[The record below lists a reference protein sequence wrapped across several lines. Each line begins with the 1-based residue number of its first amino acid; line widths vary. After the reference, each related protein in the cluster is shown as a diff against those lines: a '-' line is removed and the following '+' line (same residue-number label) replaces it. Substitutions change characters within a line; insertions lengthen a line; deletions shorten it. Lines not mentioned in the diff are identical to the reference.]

1 MWIFLGIVAAI
12 ALIITVILLLPVYV
26 VVKSDEQGQLMLR
39 YKFLH
44 MTFGEN
50 PDPNNPIIRVAKEIT
65 GLSKT
70 DKEVFRSNVK
80 KSGVV
85 ITVQDTLRVL
95 LSLLREVVKV
105 VKYCTLTK
113 LELNIV
119 CTGDDAADAAIGYGK
134 CCAAVY
140 PFIGFI
146 GSVMKI
152 KKRGQNIGLRCDY
165 NGGDGEFSYHA
176 VIRIRVCRVLA
187 ALIRIVYK
195 EAMNTN
201 EELQRS
207 QPQRQKSQDQP

>member
-26 VVKSDEQGQLMLR
+26 VVKSDEQGELMLR

>member
-39 YKFLH
+39 YRFLH